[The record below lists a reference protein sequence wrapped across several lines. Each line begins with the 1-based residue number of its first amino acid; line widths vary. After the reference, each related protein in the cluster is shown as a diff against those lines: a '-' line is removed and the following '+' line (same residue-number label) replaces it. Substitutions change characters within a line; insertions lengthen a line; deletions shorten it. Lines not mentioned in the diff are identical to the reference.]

1 MLFETVLDDER
12 FVEIAERARAQIADI
27 APFWTDHNVH
37 DPGMTI
43 LELFAWMKEMQQ
55 FHMDQI
61 GKAHTL
67 AYLRLMGLSLL
78 KKKAAK
84 AVVRLDGAAYPAFF
98 PQGSRFYAGDV
109 CFEAAEPIRIGAEE
123 ITRISAYAGG
133 GNAARPEVRPCQ
145 NGETGEAG
153 AMRIGSGR
161 RVRVSREASATYDA
175 PAGAAG
181 DIRFPAFGERPEK
194 GSALRMELSGALEP
208 QVTHCL
214 SIRLSECG
222 AGRRNPIGE
231 EDAFYPLSELSVR
244 YRGEKEECTARL
256 VEDTTKGLLQNGMLR
271 FCLEQEMSQENGS
284 YALWLVLE
292 RCEYDI
298 PPMLAGI
305 TFHERALVQQRTVA
319 EYHDGRLRGSGP
331 IRLCTYLA
339 MTGEFLLFRQ
349 EGEWFFPYDGKV
361 EKKISDEAAFFF
373 LPEHGQEEMA
383 YRLICCERGKKE
395 ELLIAEG
402 SGLPDQE
409 YSVGMAD
416 LCAEGMCLMMETI
429 KGSGRYVS
437 AAPCDDLLQ
446 AGASDAVFC
455 YEEESGSIRFGD
467 CDHGIAPEGS
477 IRIAAARSSLGVG
490 GNVKEG
496 SILRLEDGARGIVVE
511 NRYPAEGGRD
521 AETVSQGEERLK
533 DYLAHKTRAVTD
545 EDYEY
550 FARKTPG
557 LMIENVRVLSA
568 QGERDRDGTAGEACV
583 TLAVKP
589 VQMDAIAPLSEAY
602 RKNILRAL
610 EKKRLL
616 GTRIVVLSPE
626 YIGISVYAEIVSAGQ
641 EQRAR
646 KEITAAAGKFFE
658 KMRAAFGAAV
668 RVSAVYGMLHVL
680 DAVAEVVS
688 LTLDAQG
695 KGIRR
700 SRNGDL
706 ILPANGLPYLREC
719 VLSMSSGNGQAR
731 R

>member
-1 MLFETVLDDER
+1 MLQETVLDDER
-12 FVEIAERARAQIADI
+12 FSEIAERARAQIADI

-37 DPGMTI
+37 DPGVTL

-61 GKAHTL
+61 GKAHRL

-78 KKKAAK
+78 KKKAAR
-84 AVVRLDGAAYPAFF
+84 AVVRIDGVTHPAFF

-109 CFEAAEPIRIGAEE
+109 CFEAPAPIRIGAEE
-123 ITRISAYAGG
+123 IVRISAHTRK
-133 GNAARPEVRPCQ
+133 GNA
-145 NGETGEAG
+145 GEAG
-153 AMRIGSGR
+153 DMRMRSSR
-161 RVRVSREASATYDA
+161 DARVSEEASAAYDA

-208 QVTHCL
+208 RVTHCL

-222 AGRRNPIGE
+222 ADGRNPIGE

-244 YRGEKEECTARL
+244 YRGKKGECTARL
-256 VEDTTKGLLQNGMLR
+256 VEDTTNGLLQNGMLR
-271 FCLEQEMSQENGS
+271 FCLEQEMSEENGS

-305 TFHERALVQQRTVA
+305 TLHERALVQQRTVA
-319 EYHDGRLRGSGP
+319 EYHDGRVCGGGP
-331 IRLCTYLA
+331 IRLDTYLA
-339 MTGEFLLFRQ
+339 MTGEFLLLRREGGWFRL
-349 EGEWFFPYDGKV
+349 YDGKV
-361 EKKISDEAAFFF
+361 EKKIGDEAAFFF
-373 LPEHGQEEMA
+373 LPEHGQEELA
-383 YRLICCERGKKE
+383 YRLICCEQGKKE
-395 ELLIAEG
+395 ELLIGEG

-409 YSVGMAD
+409 YSVGKAE

-437 AAPCDDLLQ
+437 AALCDDLMQ

-455 YEEESGSIRFGD
+455 YEEERGSIRFGD
-467 CDHGIAPEGS
+467 CDHGIAPEGN
-477 IRIAAARSSLGVG
+477 ILIAAARSSLGVD
-490 GNVKEG
+490 GNVKAG
-496 SILRLEDGARGIVVE
+496 SILRLEDGARGIAVE
-511 NRYPAEGGRD
+511 NRHPAEGGRNT
-521 AETVSQGEERLK
+521 ETISQGGERLK
-533 DYLAHKTRAVTD
+533 EYLAQETRAVTD
-545 EDYEY
+545 EDYE
-550 FARKTPG
+550 RLVRRTPG
-557 LMIENVRVLSA
+557 LMIENVRVLPA
-568 QGERDRDGTAGEACV
+568 QGESGRGGGADAACV

-589 VQMDAIAPLSEAY
+589 VQLDDRAPLSGAY

-626 YIGISVYAEIVSAGQ
+626 YIGISVYAEIVSAGP

-646 KEITAAAGKFFE
+646 GEITAAVEAFFAR
-658 KMRAAFGAAV
+658 MRAAFGAAV

-700 SRNGDL
+700 SKNGDL

-719 VLSMSSGNGQAR
+719 VLSMSSGNGQAHR
-731 R
+731 